1 MLCAGETIELLDI
14 GLRHSKDH
22 NAVHRVKPSA
32 STHRFSVTSP
42 SKTLYGSGA
51 SKSTMTLM
59 HYIRDS
65 AETINL
71 RGSQDSSGELSPA
84 PPQRPTSFGNRS
96 EITSVGS
103 NSPVEASPDRSR
115 AMASVPL
122 AIKQISIL
130 ERDRDRR
137 AVSIGSPQDIAASSF
152 LPPEHLPSKVPPPS
166 LATKS
171 GTSVKGSDEPD
182 QGGLTE
188 NKLFVVKSDGLHRKK
203 AIKSSSPRSKHKQS
217 PKNDHK
223 LLEPPVAPEV
233 GRPGH
238 DNSALLR
245 SNMKRSFRY
254 RKITLRHEKPIFVSK
269 QDGADSSDEEGENE
283 NGGAD
288 VTIHEKQVTKVS
300 PNFAVEP
307 SSTSDIDARHNP
319 SAGSSP
325 PRVLCKVRANSY
337 SKVTLGGLKSPEA
350 LSENGGKST
359 SPKLSLV
366 ESVPESKDGENQAA
380 EERVLPSPLSPDVFE
395 LPARPPSDSFLYNS
409 VTSLNSLDNILVDP
423 PAMFDSDDKG
433 ERDDTSSELRQNNE
447 QTNSANST
455 ADRNSTESNDTGY
468 TSSASPGYH
477 DRHKLSVTDEFD
489 EDSELPEIRDTFQ
502 QASQTEQSQ
511 TSTLSNASSDNIRQY
526 VPLVFYCPRVGK
538 DASLFAVQV
547 CLVENSDELVK
558 VLNTFYHEWCY

>member
-1 MLCAGETIELLDI
+1 
-14 GLRHSKDH
+14 
-22 NAVHRVKPSA
+22 
-32 STHRFSVTSP
+32 
-42 SKTLYGSGA
+42 
-51 SKSTMTLM
+51 MTLM

-71 RGSQDSSGELSPA
+71 RGSQDSSGELSPS
-84 PPQRPTSFGNRS
+84 PPQRPTSFGNCS

-130 ERDRDRR
+130 EQDRDRR
-137 AVSIGSPQDIAASSF
+137 AVSIGSPQDLAASGF
-152 LPPEHLPSKVPPPS
+152 LSPEHLPSKVPPPS

-171 GTSVKGSDEPD
+171 STSVKGSDETD
-182 QGGLTE
+182 QSGLTE
-188 NKLFVVKSDGLHRKK
+188 NKLFVVKSTGLHHKK
-203 AIKSSSPRSKHKQS
+203 AIKSSSPRSKYKESRKMVINFLNH
-217 PKNDHK
+217 
-223 LLEPPVAPEV
+223 LLYQKWVNL
-233 GRPGH
+233 GIII
-238 DNSALLR
+238 LR

-283 NGGAD
+283 NEGGD
-288 VTIHEKQVTKVS
+288 VTIHEEQVTKVN
-300 PNFAVEP
+300 PNFAADP
-307 SSTSDIDARHNP
+307 RSTSEINTRHNH

-325 PRVLCKVRANSY
+325 PHVLCKVRANSY
-337 SKVTLGGLKSPEA
+337 SKVALGGLKSPEA

-433 ERDDTSSELRQNNE
+433 ERDDTSSEMRRNNE
-447 QTNSANST
+447 QTNNPNST